1 MSTNGRVRL
10 SNKTGKNVST
20 YLHLGP
26 EQLVCAP
33 MDVRDKLIE
42 SAARVFAEAGYRG
55 ATTRRIAQDAGVN
68 EITLFRHF
76 GNKDALLSEAVR
88 IHGAPTPAMPELPER
103 PGNPAVEL
111 EQWCK
116 AQHAFL
122 LERRAL
128 IRNCMGEMEEHPG
141 VGHPAK
147 AHPHGAAA
155 ALASYFERISDVGLT
170 THPFNPAAPA
180 WMLLAAV
187 FGDAMWR
194 GILPELYGESA
205 DEAIAEYVRLTL
217 SSIGIV
223 VTHVTNETPA
233 PRARTA

>member
-1 MSTNGRVRL
+1 
-10 SNKTGKNVST
+10 
-20 YLHLGP
+20 
-26 EQLVCAP
+26 
-33 MDVRDKLIE
+33 MDVRAKLIE

-88 IHGAPTPAMPELPER
+88 VHGAPTPAMPELPAH
-103 PGNPAVEL
+103 PGDPFTEL
-111 EQWCK
+111 ARWCEV
-116 AQHAFL
+116 QHAFL
-122 LERRAL
+122 LERRSL
-128 IRNCMGEMEEHPG
+128 IRSCMGEMEERPDM
-141 VGHPAK
+141 GHPAK
-147 AHPHGAAA
+147 AHPHCAAA
-155 ALASYFERISDVGLT
+155 ALATYFERMRGAGLT
-170 THPFNPAAPA
+170 NQPFDPAAPA

-205 DEAIAEYVRLTL
+205 EEAIAEYVRLTL
-217 SSIGIV
+217 SSIGIT

>member
-1 MSTNGRVRL
+1 
-10 SNKTGKNVST
+10 
-20 YLHLGP
+20 
-26 EQLVCAP
+26 

-76 GNKDALLSEAVR
+76 GNKDALLLEAVR
-88 IHGAPTPAMPELPER
+88 VHGAPKPTMPELPQD
-103 PGNPAVEL
+103 PVDPFAEL
-111 EQWCK
+111 ERWCRV
-116 AQHAFL
+116 QHEFL

-128 IRNCMGEMEEHPG
+128 IRSCMGEMEERPDM
-141 VGHPAK
+141 GHPAK
-147 AHPHGAAA
+147 AHPHCAAA
-155 ALASYFERISDVGLT
+155 ALAGYLERMRAAGLT
-170 THPFNPAAPA
+170 TQRFDPAAAA

-205 DEAIAEYVRLTL
+205 DAAIAEYVRLTL
-217 SSIGIV
+217 SSIGLA
-223 VTHVTNETPA
+223 VTQVTDETPA
-233 PRARTA
+233 PHARTA